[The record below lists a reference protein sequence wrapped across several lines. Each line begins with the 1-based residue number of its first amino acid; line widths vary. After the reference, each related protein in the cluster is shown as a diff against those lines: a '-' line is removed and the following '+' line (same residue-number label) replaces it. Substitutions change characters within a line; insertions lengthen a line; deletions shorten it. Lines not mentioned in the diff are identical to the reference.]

1 MKRYILITA
10 ALLLAVAT
18 TMAQPKKSRVGQN
31 SSNSSASKSTAKA
44 SDEAAT
50 QSRAALMFPTAVA
63 VPDEV
68 PWRRDIYRTLDLAN
82 EANAPLYYPTEPRD
96 GQMSL
101 FTILF
106 RLLNVGKIPA
116 YKYDINSGVENY
128 TKDNR
133 LHFKDMLDSYDI
145 PYEIQ
150 DNAIN
155 VLDYDVPS
163 SEVLSYYVKESTYY
177 DEWTATYH
185 TRVTALCPV
194 LHRADDFSFDERK
207 YPLFWVRFDDVEPY
221 LQQFTLQTS
230 SLNNAAHM
238 SVADFFATNQ
248 YDGKI
253 YMTNNLHGRSLQQQ
267 FPTDS
272 LMAQEQARIEKEMAD
287 FESHLWATP
296 LDSAQIAERD
306 SIANA
311 QTKGKK
317 AKKSRTS
324 RSARSKKSEASSSDS
339 GASSSSASASSSPR
353 VSVRRQRH

>member
-1 MKRYILITA
+1 MRSIATA
-10 ALLLAVAT
+10 CLALLVALT
-18 TMAQPKKSRVGQN
+18 AGAQPKKSRVAQN
-31 SSNSSASKSTAKA
+31 SNKAKQEQTA
-44 SDEAAT
+44 AA

-68 PWRRDIYRTLDLAN
+68 PWKRDIYRTLDLTVSPNDA
-82 EANAPLYYPTEPRD
+82 LYYPTEPRD
-96 GQMSL
+96 GQQSL
-101 FTILF
+101 FYVLF
-106 RLLNVGKIPA
+106 RLLNTGTIPA

-145 PYEIQ
+145 PYEIEGNSIQ
-150 DNAIN
+150 

-163 SEVLSYYVKESTYY
+163 GEVLSYYVKESTYY

-207 YPLFWVRFDDVEPY
+207 YPLFWVKFEDVEPY
-221 LQQFTLQTS
+221 LQQHSMMVS
-230 SLNNAAHM
+230 SLNNAARM
-238 SVADFFATNQ
+238 TMADFFATNH

-253 YMTNNLHGRSLQQQ
+253 YMTNNLQGKSLQQQ

-272 LMAQEQARIEKEMAD
+272 LMAQEQTRIEKEMAD
-287 FESHLWATP
+287 FEEHIWATP
-296 LDSAQIAERD
+296 IDSAAQAEKD
-306 SIANA
+306 SIAA
-311 QTKGKK
+311 ASSKK
-317 AKKSRTS
+317 SKKSSRTS
-324 RSARSKKSEASSSDS
+324 RSARSKKSETSSSDS
-339 GASSSSASASSSPR
+339 SSSKSSSSSSSSPR